1 VLIINPRATQKQNP
15 NDRNMLMS
23 NFKSLLV
30 TFAFYTFSFACSGS
44 TERTFTEENDAK
56 EIESETLIGSYDS
69 AIVPETNETNDTN
82 DTNNSINDTGTNT
95 TVDSG
100 PLKNESGALIINGQC
115 IPKTKY
121 QIEQDYTASIN
132 KQFTSDGFGD
142 YDQFIAC
149 GVHDDGCG
157 GMVDFGA
164 NTCPADP
171 EYLPNNGKFV
181 AGKDI
186 ATASTN
192 FDAGAV
198 KRLTCGRSG
207 FCLGI
212 CRIAKAESLP
222 KMSDK
227 FPLTINTNTTYALF
241 TGATSDGVYNRY
253 NSSCKIIPKFVM
265 NPNSCGWYIH
275 SVIAG
280 NYMEC
285 NKY

>member
-1 VLIINPRATQKQNP
+1 
-15 NDRNMLMS
+15 MS

-56 EIESETLIGSYDS
+56 EIESETLSGSYDS
-69 AIVPETNETNDTN
+69 AIVPETNNTN

-157 GMVDFGA
+157 GIIDFGS
-164 NTCPADP
+164 NVCPADP
-171 EYLPNNGKFV
+171 EYLPTTNNGEFV

-186 ATASTN
+186 ATATVNANSDT
-192 FDAGAV
+192 GAV

-207 FCLGI
+207 FCLGT
-212 CRIAKAESLP
+212 CRIAKAESLS
-222 KMSDK
+222 KMFNQ
-227 FPLTINTNTTYALF
+227 FPLTIETNLTYALF
-241 TGATSDGVYNRY
+241 TGKNSDGLNY
-253 NSSCKIIPKFVM
+253 SDCKIIPKFVT
-265 NPNSCGWYIH
+265 NINSCAWFTRHAIF
-275 SVIAG
+275 G
-280 NYMEC
+280 NYMTC
-285 NKY
+285 SKH

>member
-1 VLIINPRATQKQNP
+1 
-15 NDRNMLMS
+15 MS

-56 EIESETLIGSYDS
+56 EIESETLSGSYDS
-69 AIVPETNETNDTN
+69 AIVPETNNTN

-121 QIEQDYTASIN
+121 QIEVDFTASIN

-157 GMVDFGA
+157 GMIDFGA
-164 NTCPADP
+164 NVCPADP
-171 EYLPNNGKFV
+171 VYLPNNGEFV

-186 ATASTN
+186 VTASTN
-192 FDAGAV
+192 SDAGSV
-198 KRLTCGRSG
+198 KRLSCGRSG
-207 FCLGI
+207 FCLGT
-212 CRIAKAESLP
+212 CRIAKAESLSE
-222 KMSDK
+222 MFLQ
-227 FPLTINTNTTYALF
+227 FPLRINSNSTYALF
-241 TGATSDGVYNRY
+241 TGKNSEGTNYSD
-253 NSSCKIIPKFVM
+253 CKIIPRSIP
-265 NPNSCGWYIH
+265 NANSCAWYLQR
-275 SVIAG
+275 VIG
-280 NYMEC
+280 TYMTC
-285 NKY
+285 NKN